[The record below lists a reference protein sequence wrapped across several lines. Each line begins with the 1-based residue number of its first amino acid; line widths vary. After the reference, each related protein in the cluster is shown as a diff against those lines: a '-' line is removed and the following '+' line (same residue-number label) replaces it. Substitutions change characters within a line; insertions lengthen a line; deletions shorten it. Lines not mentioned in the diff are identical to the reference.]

1 MSKIIV
7 FGENLNDSKAI
18 KELVLHLCPS
28 LSDGD
33 VVVLREPPTLQ
44 RGTAASTVRA
54 WSERAIAAME
64 ASKAVRGSPVCVLVH
79 TDSDGP
85 GGTAFAAQRTTELQQ
100 GGLREAHAVVPAESI
115 ESWWLLHPSATEAVV
130 PSWRGALKPN
140 PGDVDRISGPKAE
153 LVRRTRRKQPKREYQ
168 EADSPD
174 IAATIRASKAKPA
187 GVSPSWEAFVGIV
200 AGCCAKASAA

>member
-1 MSKIIV
+1 MSKIVV

-18 KELVLHLCPS
+18 KQLVLHLCPS
-28 LSDGD
+28 LSEGD

-44 RGTAASTVRA
+44 RGSAAATVRA

-64 ASKAVRGSPVCVLVH
+64 ASRAVRGSPVCVLVH

-85 GGTAFAAQRTTELQQ
+85 GGTAFANDRTRELQQ
-100 GGLREAHAVVPAESI
+100 GGLAEAHAVIPAESI
-115 ESWWLLHPSATEAVV
+115 ETWWLLHPTATEAVV
-130 PSWRGALKPN
+130 PSWRGALKAK
-140 PGDVDRISGPKAE
+140 PGEVDRISGPKAE

-174 IAATIRASKAKPA
+174 IAASIRSTKAKPG
-187 GVSPSWEAFVGIV
+187 GVSPSWDAFKRIV
-200 AGCCAKASAA
+200 SDCCTKASAA